1 MDLSAGVNHGF
12 DFGDRR
18 VLVMSGACLSRMLDR
33 VELKQL
39 TMSTRA
45 SEGEVISSEA
55 DRSERKSWMLI
66 KLIRRNDRVIGGG
79 TGLGGVSK
87 RVRSA

>member
-1 MDLSAGVNHGF
+1 VNQGF

-39 TMSTRA
+39 TRSMRA
-45 SEGEVISSEA
+45 SGGEVISSEA
-55 DRSERKSWMLI
+55 DRSERKS
-66 KLIRRNDRVIGGG
+66 
-79 TGLGGVSK
+79 
-87 RVRSA
+87 